1 MCVCVYVCS
10 LCACVG
16 QRARNEEEWQ
26 KNKNRESCAAT
37 ENGKISTTK
46 KRDEMGGA
54 LASLRIFEGMDV

>member
-1 MCVCVYVCS
+1 
-10 LCACVG
+10 VG